1 MTLKSL
7 VEIDEIPMDTE
18 VLNGYGLIAT
28 MIIGYRVG
36 VNGFHVEG

>member
-18 VLNGYGLIAT
+18 VLNGYGLISNLF
-28 MIIGYRVG
+28 IGYRVC
-36 VNGFHVEG
+36 VDRFHAEG